1 MCFLLLVLLPWHK
14 VQNLKSSKGFYGQP
28 SGAPIMSHV
37 QDNLWN
43 SRMYVWRALVCLTN
57 KINFNSVWGSSS
69 MLLNLF
75 QFLKVLSNCF
85 P

>member
-43 SRMYVWRALVCLTN
+43 SRMYMYGGHWAVLQI
-57 KINFNSVWGSSS
+57 KSSS
-69 MLLNLF
+69 T
-75 QFLKVLSNCF
+75 QFGGRRPCC
-85 P
+85 